1 MMDIFLMWELK
12 STLGTKQSWLRFK
25 LLPSHYS
32 QMGNLVSVR
41 AQIWAAHAGTRGR
54 SRSLVIPV
62 PPSTSDPSQGYVLG
76 TGSRGGALA
85 SLVYSSRATSGCD
98 HLWRQEIPRHA
109 SLPASPPFF
118 SQFFVG
124 MQNLS
129 HAQIDGIEI
138 FFPKNI
144 FTRAREKSQLESAFS
159 ASVRTLFWVRCSES
173 TLKNNRLSVT
183 GAFL

>member
-1 MMDIFLMWELK
+1 MDIFLMWELK

-25 LLPSHYS
+25 LLPSHYL

-41 AQIWAAHAGTRGR
+41 AQIWAAHASTRGR
-54 SRSLVIPV
+54 SCSLVIPV
-62 PPSTSDPSQGYVLG
+62 PPSTSDPLSVLC
-76 TGSRGGALA
+76 SRCWQWRRFSVLPGIFFP
-85 SLVYSSRATSGCD
+85 SY
-98 HLWRQEIPRHA
+98 LWLWPPLKAGEIPRHA
-109 SLPASPPFF
+109 SLPATPPFF

-138 FFPKNI
+138 VFPKNI
-144 FTRAREKSQLESAFS
+144 FTRAREKLQLESAFS
-159 ASVRTLFWVRCSES
+159 ASVRTLFWVRSSES
-173 TLKNNRLSVT
+173 TLKNKRLSVI